1 MMLANFYLVCFLV
14 GFLLS
19 VVTLVLGHVNLHLHI
34 HLPHGGGDLHVG
46 GGPGS
51 HAGGLHGD
59 AAHGGGNHGA
69 THHGTSDAELSPI
82 NFATV
87 TAFLAWFGGMGYI
100 LTQYSSLWRLAAL
113 GIAVVFGL
121 AGAAAVFWFF
131 GRLLR
136 TEHAMDPADYQMT
149 GVLGR
154 VTNGIREG
162 GTGEIVYV
170 QGGTRHAVAARS
182 EDGSAIP
189 KEEEVVVTRYEKGIT
204 YVRRWTDLAEEPQD
218 MAGTTGAEG

>member
-1 MMLANFYLVCFLV
+1 MMLADFYLVCFLV

-19 VVTLVLGHVNLHLHI
+19 LVTLVLGHLDLHLHI
-34 HLPHGGGDLHVG
+34 HLPHGGGHLHAG
-46 GGPGS
+46 GSPGS

-59 AAHGGGNHGA
+59 AAHAGGNHGA
-69 THHGTSDAELSPI
+69 THGNASNAELSPI

-100 LTQYSSLWRLAAL
+100 LTQYSSLWGLAAL
-113 GIAVVFGL
+113 GIAVVFGF
-121 AGAAAVFWFF
+121 AGASAVFWFF
-131 GRLLR
+131 RRLLR
-136 TEHAMDPADYQMT
+136 TEHVMDPADYQMT

-154 VTNGIREG
+154 VTGAIRQG

-182 EDGSAIP
+182 EDGLAIP

-204 YVRRWTDLAEEPQD
+204 YVRRWKDLAEEPQD
-218 MAGTTGAEG
+218 MAGTAGAEG